1 MASNN
6 GVEIA
11 PVEGNT
17 GDVRA
22 TKETGLHKDVEVGPE
37 AIDIDRI
44 ERVYA

>member
-6 GVEIA
+6 GAEIE
-11 PVEGNT
+11 PMEGNT

-22 TKETGLHKDVEVGPE
+22 TKGTGLYKDVEVGPE